1 MNLKKKIVCISV
13 LPVLLLC
20 AIILILT
27 ATIIKSSMVDEI
39 QDALKGT
46 ASATLAAYAQNT
58 GDYIESSNGDIWK
71 GSYNIS
77 KSENLVD
84 KIKQESGMDVTFFY
98 GDKRI
103 MTSAIDKDGNR
114 ILGSPA
120 GDVIKEKVLKEGKEY
135 FSKSVSLDGVSTYGY
150 YLPVYQNNSD
160 DQIIGS
166 IFVGTNK
173 NAKDKAI
180 NRILNMIVGSVVVV
194 VVLCIVASLRM
205 SSSISKN
212 LKHSIEAVQT
222 VAGGNLNVNVDEKLI
237 KRKDEVGELSGS
249 LVTLKNELKSTIS
262 DIARNAN
269 HLLEA
274 SDGLGVTAKET
285 NNTMK
290 DVKTA
295 VNNIAKSTGI
305 QADNSR
311 NTAEHMR
318 IMGDNITQTSREV
331 EALGDKAQMMKKSSN
346 EAADTIAELRRI
358 NEDVEQNITSV
369 QIQTNQT
376 NESVQ
381 KINKATELIS
391 SIAEETNL
399 LSLNASIEAA
409 RAGESGR
416 GFAVVANQIQKLA
429 EQTNVFSSD
438 IADAAVQLV
447 ENSETAVRTMD
458 KMQEII
464 GMQNQ
469 SMRKTQKI
477 VNEVL
482 DEIGTSMES
491 IELIK
496 NSALELEHSR
506 NMVIQSVDELSAIA
520 QENAASTQCT
530 YDSTESVANAFENIH
545 DSADRLKEI
554 ANELVGSIE
563 YFKL

>member
-13 LPVLLLC
+13 VPVLLLC
-20 AIILILT
+20 TIILILT

-103 MTSAIDKDGNR
+103 MTSAVDKDGNR

-135 FSKSVSLDGVSTYGY
+135 FSKSVSIDGVSTYGY

-166 IFVGTNK
+166 VFVGTNK
-173 NAKDKAI
+173 SVKDKAI
-180 NRILNMIVGSVVVV
+180 NRILNMIVSSVVVV
-194 VVLCIVASLRM
+194 VVLCIVVSLRM

-212 LKHSIEAVQT
+212 LKYSIDAVQT

-237 KRKDEVGELSGS
+237 KRKDEVGELSGG

-274 SDGLGVTAKET
+274 SDSLGVTAKET

-290 DVKTA
+290 DVKAA

-346 EAADTIAELRRI
+346 QAADTIAELRRI
-358 NEDVEQNITSV
+358 NENVEQNITSV

-376 NESVQ
+376 NDSVQ

-409 RAGESGR
+409 RAGESGK

-464 GMQNQ
+464 AMQNQ

-563 YFKL
+563 YFKM

>member
-13 LPVLLLC
+13 VPVLLLC
-20 AIILILT
+20 TIILILT

-39 QDALKGT
+39 QDALKGK

-103 MTSAIDKDGNR
+103 MTSAVDKDGNR

-135 FSKSVSLDGVSTYGY
+135 FSKSVSIDGVSTYGY

-166 IFVGTNK
+166 VFVGTNK
-173 NAKDKAI
+173 SVKDKAI
-180 NRILNMIVGSVVVV
+180 NRILNMIVSSVVVV
-194 VVLCIVASLRM
+194 VVLCIVVSLRM

-212 LKHSIEAVQT
+212 LKYSIDAVQT

-237 KRKDEVGELSGS
+237 KRKDEVGELSGG

-274 SDGLGVTAKET
+274 SDSLGVTAKET

-290 DVKTA
+290 DVKAA

-346 EAADTIAELRRI
+346 QAADTIAELRRI
-358 NEDVEQNITSV
+358 NENVEQNITSV

-409 RAGESGR
+409 RAGESGK

-464 GMQNQ
+464 AMQNQ

-563 YFKL
+563 YFKM

>member
-173 NAKDKAI
+173 NVKDKAI

-194 VVLCIVASLRM
+194 VVLCIVVSLRM

-212 LKHSIEAVQT
+212 LKHSIDAVQT

-274 SDGLGVTAKET
+274 SDGLGITAKET

>member
-173 NAKDKAI
+173 NVKDKAI

-194 VVLCIVASLRM
+194 VVLCIVVSLRM

-274 SDGLGVTAKET
+274 SDGLGITAKET

>member
-13 LPVLLLC
+13 VPVLLLC
-20 AIILILT
+20 TIILILT

-103 MTSAIDKDGNR
+103 MTSAVDKDGNR

-135 FSKSVSLDGVSTYGY
+135 FSKSVSIDGVSTYGY

-166 IFVGTNK
+166 VFVGTNK
-173 NAKDKAI
+173 SVKDKAI
-180 NRILNMIVGSVVVV
+180 NRILNMIVSSVVVV
-194 VVLCIVASLRM
+194 VVLCIVVSLRM

-212 LKHSIEAVQT
+212 LKYSIDAVQT

-237 KRKDEVGELSGS
+237 KRKDEVGELSGG

-274 SDGLGVTAKET
+274 SDSLGVTAKET

-290 DVKTA
+290 DVKAA

-346 EAADTIAELRRI
+346 QAADTIAELRRI
-358 NEDVEQNITSV
+358 NENVEQNITSV

-409 RAGESGR
+409 RAGESGK

-464 GMQNQ
+464 AMQNQ

-563 YFKL
+563 YFKM

>member
-173 NAKDKAI
+173 NVKDKAI

-194 VVLCIVASLRM
+194 VVLCIVVSLRM

-212 LKHSIEAVQT
+212 LKHSIDAVQT